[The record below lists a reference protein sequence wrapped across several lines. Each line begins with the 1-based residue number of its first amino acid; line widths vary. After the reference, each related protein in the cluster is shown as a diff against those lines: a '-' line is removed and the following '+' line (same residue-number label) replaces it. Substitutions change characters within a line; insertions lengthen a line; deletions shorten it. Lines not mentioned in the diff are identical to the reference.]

1 MKLVY
6 IANARI
12 PTEKANGLQIMQN
25 CEAFASAG
33 AAVRLWIPARRNTAA
48 LDGVDPFV
56 HYGVERRFTIERLP
70 CIDLLPLVPD
80 RSDAP
85 ARLIF
90 WVQWVTFTLTAFIRA
105 LFARADVFYSRDALI
120 LLMLSWVRPK
130 KALAYEA
137 HSMTRIGRLAA
148 RRVGSVV
155 TTTGRLAEEMKA
167 AGAARVMA
175 AHDGIR
181 AARFETLLDRS
192 AARWAVGWETDAFI
206 VGYVGRLH
214 TMGMDKG
221 VGRLVE
227 ALAAR
232 DGVALALVGGP
243 DEMAAAL
250 RERWIALGGREQDFL
265 YAGQVAPERVAV
277 YIRAFD
283 ACALPLPWTEH
294 FAHYASPMKL
304 FEYMAAA
311 RPIIA
316 SDLPSAREVL
326 TEGETALFF
335 PPDDVGAIRTAVER
349 LRSDPALRGELA
361 AHGRA
366 LALEKYTWEA
376 RAEAILTFLVEGA

>member
-1 MKLVY
+1 MVY

-25 CEAFASAG
+25 CEAFAQAG
-33 AAVRLWIPARRNTAA
+33 AEVRLWIPARRNTAD
-48 LDGVDPFV
+48 LDGVDLFL
-56 HYGVERRFTIERLP
+56 HYGVERCFTIERLP
-70 CIDLLPLVPD
+70 CVDLMPLVPD
-80 RSDAP
+80 RTDAL
-85 ARLIF
+85 AQAIF
-90 WVQWVTFTLTAFIRA
+90 WVQWVTFTLAAFVRA
-105 LFARADVFYSRDALI
+105 FFARADVFYSRDALI
-120 LLMLSWVRPK
+120 LLALSWVRSK
-130 KALAYEA
+130 RALAYEA
-137 HSMTRIGRLAA
+137 HSMTRIGRTAA
-148 RRVGSVV
+148 RRVGAVV

-167 AGAARVMA
+167 AGAARVTA

-192 AARWAVGWETDAFI
+192 AARWAVGWETDAFV

-227 ALAAR
+227 ALASR

-243 DEMAAAL
+243 DDMAAAL
-250 RERWIALGGREQDFL
+250 RDRWIALGGREKDFL

-283 ACALPLPWTEH
+283 ICALPLPWTEH

-304 FEYMAAA
+304 FEYMAAG

-326 TEGETALFF
+326 TQGETALFF
-335 PPDDVGAIRTAVER
+335 SPDDIRGIQTAVER

-366 LALEKYTWEA
+366 LALEKYTWQA
-376 RAEAILTFLVEGA
+376 RAEAILAFVEAE

>member
-1 MKLVY
+1 MKLIY

-25 CEAFASAG
+25 CEAFAVAG
-33 AAVRLWIPARRNTAA
+33 AQVRLWIPARRNTAA
-48 LDGVDPFV
+48 LDDVDPFA
-56 HYGVERRFTIERLP
+56 HYGVERRFMIERLP
-70 CIDLLPLVPD
+70 CLDLLPLVPD
-80 RSDAP
+80 RTDAL
-85 ARLIF
+85 AQAIF
-90 WVQWVTFTLTAFIRA
+90 WVQWVTFTLAAFARA
-105 LFARADVFYSRDALI
+105 LFTRADVFYSRDALI

-130 KALAYEA
+130 RALAYEA
-137 HSMTRIGRLAA
+137 HSMTRIGRMAA
-148 RRVGSVV
+148 RRVGCVV
-155 TTTGRLAEEMKA
+155 TTTGRLAEEMTA

-181 AARFETLLDRS
+181 AARFEALLDRA
-192 AARWAVGWETDAFI
+192 AARWVVGWETDAFI

-227 ALAAR
+227 ALASR

-243 DEMAAAL
+243 DDMAAAL
-250 RERWIALGGREQDFL
+250 RDRWIALGGRDQDFL
-265 YAGQVAPERVAV
+265 YAGQVAPERVPV

-283 ACALPLPWTEH
+283 VCALPLPRTEH

-304 FEYMAAA
+304 FEYMAAG

-335 PPDDVGAIRTAVER
+335 PPDDVGAIRAAVER
-349 LRSDPALRGELA
+349 LRTDPALRGELA

-366 LALEKYTWEA
+366 LALENYTWEA
-376 RAEAILTFLVEGA
+376 RAEAILAFVEAE

>member
-1 MKLVY
+1 MVY

-25 CEAFASAG
+25 CEAFAQAG
-33 AAVRLWIPARRNTAA
+33 AELQLWIPARRNTAD
-48 LDGVDPFV
+48 LDGVDPFLY
-56 HYGVERRFTIERLP
+56 YGVARRFTIERLP

-80 RSDAP
+80 RTDAL
-85 ARLIF
+85 ARAIF
-90 WVQWVTFTLTAFIRA
+90 WVQWATFTLVAFLRA

-120 LLMLSWVRPK
+120 LLALSWVRPRR
-130 KALAYEA
+130 ALAYEA

-148 RRVGSVV
+148 RRVGRVV
-155 TTTGRLAEEMKA
+155 TTTRRLAEAMSA
-167 AGAARVMA
+167 AGAARVLA
-175 AHDGIR
+175 AHDGVQS
-181 AARFETLLDRS
+181 ARFETLLDRA

-227 ALAAR
+227 ALASR
-232 DGVALALVGGP
+232 EGVALALVGGP
-243 DEMAAAL
+243 DDMAAAL
-250 RERWIALGGREQDFL
+250 RARWLALGGRERDFL

-283 ACALPLPWTEH
+283 VCALPLPWTAH
-294 FAHYASPMKL
+294 FAHYASPIKL
-304 FEYMAAA
+304 FEYMAAG

-316 SDLPSAREVL
+316 SDLPSTREVL

-335 PPDDVGAIRTAVER
+335 PPDDVEAIRAAVER

-376 RAEAILTFLVEGA
+376 RARAILAFLEAE

>member
-1 MKLVY
+1 MVY

-25 CEAFASAG
+25 CEAFAQAG
-33 AAVRLWIPARRNTAA
+33 AEVQLWIPARRNTAD
-48 LDGVDPFV
+48 LDGVDPFLY
-56 HYGVERRFTIERLP
+56 YGVARRFTIERLP
-70 CIDLLPLVPD
+70 CLDLLPLVPD
-80 RSDAP
+80 RTDAL
-85 ARLIF
+85 ARAIF
-90 WVQWVTFTLTAFIRA
+90 WVQWATFTLAAFVRA
-105 LFARADVFYSRDALI
+105 LSARADVFYSRDALI
-120 LLMLSWVRPK
+120 LLALSWARPRR
-130 KALAYEA
+130 ALAYEA
-137 HSMTRIGRLAA
+137 HSMTRIGRMAA
-148 RRVGSVV
+148 RRVGRAV
-155 TTTGRLAEEMKA
+155 TTTRRLAEAMSA
-167 AGAARVMA
+167 AGAARVLA
-175 AHDGIR
+175 AHDGIQ
-181 AARFETLLDRS
+181 AARFETLLDRA

-227 ALAAR
+227 ALASR
-232 DGVALALVGGP
+232 EGVALALVGGP
-243 DEMAAAL
+243 DDMAAAL
-250 RERWIALGGREQDFL
+250 HDRWIALGGREKDFL

-283 ACALPLPWTEH
+283 VCALPLPWTEH

-304 FEYMAAA
+304 FEYMAAG

-316 SDLPSAREVL
+316 SDLPSTREVL

-335 PPDDVGAIRTAVER
+335 PPDDVEAIRAAVER

-376 RAEAILTFLVEGA
+376 RARAILAFLEAG